1 MALLAAWP
9 WTPACQPRG
18 CKFLPSKSLVRGTSR
33 LQPQNATA
41 AHAAGARGRGGGVSS
56 GGSRPLAGCD
66 RWWWGWHCLVRSRT
80 STRGPR
86 AFDSFTQPPLGV
98 QETWRSGSR
107 HLALLHR
114 DRGSRALNRGG
125 AASVLGSP
133 VMGVPLPRAPQGFST
148 PEMCA
153 NSPRQEPSKQHNFPC
168 KKRKK
173 RTENETEARAR
184 SLALGFKETVTSEWR
199 GRLSSAWDPV
209 VTETQL
215 ALFQAGKGWL
225 REQALQRTEGRGLQE
240 A

>member
-33 LQPQNATA
+33 LQPQDATA

-86 AFDSFTQPPLGV
+86 AFDSFTRPPLGV

-107 HLALLHR
+107 HPALLHR

-133 VMGVPLPRAPQGFST
+133 VMGVPSHGHPRAFPRRRCVRTALAKS
-148 PEMCA
+148 PA
-153 NSPRQEPSKQHNFPC
+153 NNTLSPA
-168 KKRKK
+168 KKEK
-173 RTENETEARAR
+173 
-184 SLALGFKETVTSEWR
+184 
-199 GRLSSAWDPV
+199 
-209 VTETQL
+209 
-215 ALFQAGKGWL
+215 
-225 REQALQRTEGRGLQE
+225 REQKTRQRPGPGALR
-240 A
+240 